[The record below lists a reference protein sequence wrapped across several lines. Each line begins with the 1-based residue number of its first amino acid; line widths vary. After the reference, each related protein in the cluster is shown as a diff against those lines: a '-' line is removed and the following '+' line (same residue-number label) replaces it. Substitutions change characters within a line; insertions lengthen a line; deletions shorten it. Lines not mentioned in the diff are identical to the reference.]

1 MAWFAEMKRRKWYC
15 ICQRNLITW
24 YSNKLYKEWLDSLTP
39 EQKERLEEYRRRKEE
54 KESAEAKQALYNFLS
69 FGVAL
74 GNAYCGRYW

>member
-39 EQKERLEEYRRRKEE
+39 EQKERLEEYRRKKKE
-54 KESAEAKQALYNFLS
+54 KDTEARQALYNLLS